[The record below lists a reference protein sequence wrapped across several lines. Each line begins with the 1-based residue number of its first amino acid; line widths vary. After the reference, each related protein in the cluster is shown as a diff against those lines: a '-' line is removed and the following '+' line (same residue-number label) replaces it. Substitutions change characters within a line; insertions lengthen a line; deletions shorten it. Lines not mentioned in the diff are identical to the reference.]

1 MFLKSESGTY
11 GLGVEKITHP
21 DDLLNPNRTFRKK
34 ILYNKSKI
42 ANTEFLLQE
51 AVPTAIT
58 QNGGTAECTI
68 YTTFGE
74 VFGGFYRIHKQ
85 KNTMDNLNSKGAEFQ
100 PLEFEIAQKPSLLNF
115 CAKLSSIAVSKEK
128 F

>member
-1 MFLKSESGTY
+1 M
-11 GLGVEKITHP
+11 
-21 DDLLNPNRTFRKK
+21 
-34 ILYNKSKI
+34 YNKSKI

-74 VFGGFYRIHKQ
+74 PFGGFYRIHKQ
-85 KNTMDNLNSKGAEFQ
+85 KNTMDNLNSKGAEFT
-100 PLEFEIAQKPSLLNF
+100 PLEVEVAQKPSLLNF
-115 CAKLSSIAVSKEK
+115 CAKLSAIAVSKET